1 MNGQACP
8 IEKVDRLL
16 VATDGTDSSE
26 GALRE
31 AINLAKVC
39 SSKLIIMSVIV
50 SNREYESAF
59 VWQMENNERKMLAKL
74 ESIRRKVSQEGVDC
88 KVITCRGEDPYLD
101 IVNQAEKNQVR
112 MVIMG
117 TRGRTGI
124 KRVIMG
130 SVAGKVIGHASCNVL
145 IVHPEAKIGYKKIVI
160 ATDGSRH
167 SEDAASEAIAIAK
180 RCESFISVVSVAA
193 SDAETVSAKEN
204 VRQIVELAKQNG
216 IKIEGIIIQG
226 LPYEAI
232 VRHAKQNGADLIV
245 VGSHGRTGLM
255 SILVGTVA
263 ERVVCHAECAV
274 LVVKI

>member
-1 MNGQACP
+1 MNGQTCP

-16 VATDGTDSSE
+16 VATDGTKYSE

-31 AINLAKVC
+31 AISLAKVC

-50 SNREYESAF
+50 SNQEYESAL
-59 VWQMENNERKMLAKL
+59 VWQMENSERKMRAKL

-88 KVITCRGEDPYLD
+88 QVITCRGEDPYLD
-101 IVNQAEKNQVR
+101 IVNEAEKNQVK

-117 TRGRTGI
+117 SHGRTGI

-145 IVHPEAKIGYKKIVI
+145 VVHPEAKIGYKNIVI

-167 SEDAASEAIAIAK
+167 STSAASEAIVIAK
-180 RCESFISVVSVAA
+180 RCESFVSIVSVAS
-193 SDAETVSAKEN
+193 SDAEAASAKEN
-204 VRQIVELAKQNG
+204 VRQVAELAKQNG
-216 IKIEGIIIQG
+216 IKNEGIIIQG
-226 LPYEAI
+226 LAHEAI
-232 VRHAKQNGADLIV
+232 VRHAKQKGADLIV

-263 ERVVCHAECAV
+263 ERVVGHAECAV